1 MIVGKRSR
9 ISLSHHLHQY
19 LCLQPAKALVS
30 LCIYTA
36 STVVALLCDN
46 FISFSQQY
54 PTNYTVKIFKSRNC
68 AVGFNIKPRAC
79 LGCVRMH
86 FCRWWWSVGIGDGVH
101 RICSILCSDL
111 FFSNYD
117 VPGYILF

>member
-30 LCIYTA
+30 LYIYTA
-36 STVVALLCDN
+36 SPVVALLCDN

-54 PTNYTVKIFKSRNC
+54 PKNYTVKIFKSRNC
-68 AVGFNIKPRAC
+68 APGFNIKPRA
-79 LGCVRMH
+79 GVCV
-86 FCRWWWSVGIGDGVH
+86 CISVDGGRAWGLAMV
-101 RICSILCSDL
+101 SIEYAL
-111 FFSNYD
+111 FYVVIFF
-117 VPGYILF
+117 LKL